1 MYRKSFVWLI
11 CATLLGYQ
19 ASWAQA
25 PLTDGVITLSAA
37 IKNALA
43 YSPQLKSAGSTVLAS
58 KGERL
63 QAGLRPNPEI
73 GVEAENLAGRGP
85 YKGVDSAEITF
96 GVSQQL
102 EFGGK
107 RPARRAVA
115 DQGYEISSLD
125 YKAAQLDLIRDVTI
139 AYMDAVAAQEEVKL
153 AGEQKKLAGEVLESV
168 SKRVSAAAEP
178 LIQNSKAEVALATSE
193 IAFSRAS
200 RELEIAKRNLASF
213 WGQED
218 GQYSLDASDF
228 LAIQPPVP
236 PMDIAARLTAT
247 PEIARLEAGIARA
260 RANLDLERANAI
272 PNPTV
277 SVGVRDFR
285 ETRDQAFMIGVSLP
299 IPVWNQNQGNI
310 AKALHEASKSE
321 HDRQAMMRDLVNALT
336 RATQEMQMAY
346 GEAESLKTNILP
358 SAEKAFSLSRLGYQ
372 AGKFPYL
379 EVLDAQRTLFEARS
393 QHNAAL
399 KNYHTRRAEVERLTA
414 AHTPEAGEK
423 GASDAE

>member
-1 MYRKSFVWLI
+1 M
-11 CATLLGYQ
+11 
-19 ASWAQA
+19 
-25 PLTDGVITLSAA
+25 
-37 IKNALA
+37 
-43 YSPQLKSAGSTVLAS
+43 
-58 KGERL
+58 
-63 QAGLRPNPEI
+63 
-73 GVEAENLAGRGP
+73 
-85 YKGVDSAEITF
+85 
-96 GVSQQL
+96 
-102 EFGGK
+102 
-107 RPARRAVA
+107 
-115 DQGYEISSLD
+115 
-125 YKAAQLDLIRDVTI
+125 
-139 AYMDAVAAQEEVKL
+139 
-153 AGEQKKLAGEVLESV
+153 LESV

-218 GQYSLDASDF
+218 GLYSLDASDF

-236 PMDIAARLTAT
+236 PMDITARLTAT

-260 RANLDLERANAI
+260 RANLDLQRANAI
-272 PNPTV
+272 PDPTV

-285 ETRDQAFMIGVSLP
+285 ETRDQAFMLGVSLP

-310 AKALHEASKSE
+310 AKALHEARRSE

-336 RATQEMQMAY
+336 RAAQEMQMAF
-346 GEAESLKTNILP
+346 GEAESLKTIILP
-358 SAEKAFSLSRLGYQ
+358 SAEKAFSLSRQGYQ

-399 KNYHTRRAEVERLTA
+399 KNYHMRRAEVERLTA
-414 AHTPEAGEK
+414 VHAPEAGEK
-423 GASDAE
+423 GAGDAE